1 MKASPLLFAVALAI
15 CAPSFAAD
23 TAAAAAPAANRFA
36 ASIVPAE
43 RFEVG
48 AMLVE
53 RHGQRGRPVI
63 LIPGLGSGP
72 WAWQDTVREYS
83 GQYTLYVVT
92 LPGFDGRPAVA
103 GAGFEAARNA
113 LQQLI
118 ASRKL
123 DKPVLIGH
131 SMGGALALALA
142 SRSPDLVGGVI
153 AVDGLPVFPGTEGM
167 TREQRLA
174 MAQGAK
180 ASMAAMAGPMFAS
193 SQQQYM
199 RTVGTVDMAKA
210 DELARLA
217 AKSDPGAVSEYVAET
232 LALDMRPGL
241 TAIKAPVL
249 VLAPYFEAD
258 AGASGITAPAKAAYY
273 KSLMAG
279 TPKLEVVA
287 VDGARHFVMFDQPR
301 QVNDAIGR
309 FLKSL

>member
-1 MKASPLLFAVALAI
+1 MKASPLLFALALAF
-15 CAPSFAAD
+15 CAPTFAAD
-23 TAAAAAPAANRFA
+23 PAPAPANRFA
-36 ASIVPAE
+36 ASVAPAE

-103 GAGFEAARNA
+103 GAGFETARNA

-118 ASRKL
+118 ATRKL

-131 SMGGALALALA
+131 SMGGALALAVA
-142 SRSPDLVGGVI
+142 SRSPDLVGGVV

-167 TREQRLA
+167 TGEQRLT

-180 ASMAAMAGPMFAS
+180 LRMAGMAGPLFAS

-199 RTVGTVDMAKA
+199 RAIGTVDMAKA
-210 DELARLA
+210 DELAKLA
-217 AKSDPGAVSEYVAET
+217 AKSDPGAVAAYTAET

-258 AGASGITAPAKAAYY
+258 AGASGVTAQAKAGYY

>member
-1 MKASPLLFAVALAI
+1 MKASPLLFAVALAF

-23 TAAAAAPAANRFA
+23 PAAAPAPAANRFA
-36 ASIVPAE
+36 ASAVPAE

-48 AMLVE
+48 SMLVE

-72 WAWQDTVREYS
+72 WAWQDAVREYS

-118 ASRKL
+118 TSRKL

-131 SMGGALALALA
+131 SMGGALALAVA
-142 SRSPDLVGGVI
+142 SRSPDLVGGVV

-167 TREQRLA
+167 TGEQRLA

-180 ASMAAMAGPMFAS
+180 ARMAGMAAPMFAS
-193 SQQQYM
+193 GQQQYM
-199 RTVGTVDMAKA
+199 RTVGTVDMARA
-210 DELARLA
+210 DELAKLSSR
-217 AKSDPGAVSEYVAET
+217 SDPAAVSDYMAET
-232 LALDMRPGL
+232 LALDIRPGL
-241 TAIKAPVL
+241 GAIKAPVL

-258 AGASGITAPAKAAYY
+258 VGASGITAQAKAGYY
-273 KSLMAG
+273 RSLMTG

-301 QVNDAIGR
+301 QVNEAIGR

>member
-1 MKASPLLFAVALAI
+1 MKAPLLFALALAA
-15 CAPSFAAD
+15 CAPAFGAD
-23 TAAAAAPAANRFA
+23 PVPAPNRFA

-43 RFEVG
+43 RFDVG
-48 AMLVE
+48 SMLVE
-53 RHGQRGRPVI
+53 RHGQRGRPLV

-83 GQYTLYVVT
+83 GQYTVYVVT

-103 GAGFEAARNA
+103 GAGFETARNA

-118 ASRKL
+118 TTRKL
-123 DKPVLIGH
+123 DQPVLIGH
-131 SMGGALALALA
+131 SMGAALALAVA
-142 SRSPDLVGGVI
+142 SHSPDLVGGVI

-167 TREQRLA
+167 AREQRLV

-180 ASMAAMAGPMFAS
+180 AHMAAMAGPMFAP

-199 RTVGTVDMAKA
+199 RTIGVVDMAKA
-210 DELARLA
+210 DELAKLSAR
-217 AKSDPGAVSEYVAET
+217 SDPAAVSEYVAET
-232 LALDMRPGL
+232 LALDLRPGL
-241 TAIKAPVL
+241 PAIKAPVL
-249 VLAPYFEAD
+249 VLAPHYEHD
-258 AGASGITAPAKAAYY
+258 AGQAGITAQAKADYY

-287 VDGARHFVMFDQPR
+287 VNGSRHFVMFDQPR
-301 QVNDAIGR
+301 QLSDAIGR

>member
-1 MKASPLLFAVALAI
+1 MKASPLLFAVALAF
-15 CAPSFAAD
+15 CAPSFGAD
-23 TAAAAAPAANRFA
+23 PAAASAGASRFA
-36 ASIVPAE
+36 ASIAPAE

-48 AMLVE
+48 SMLVE
-53 RHGQRGRPVI
+53 RHGQSGRPVI

-103 GAGFEAARNA
+103 GAGFETARNA

-118 ASRKL
+118 VSRKL

-142 SRSPDLVGGVI
+142 SQSPELAGGVI

-180 ASMAAMAGPMFAS
+180 VRMTGMAGPMFAS

-199 RTVGTVDMAKA
+199 RSIGSVDMGRA

-217 AKSDPGAVSEYVAET
+217 AKSDPGAVSEYMAET

-249 VLAPYFEAD
+249 VLAPYFAGD
-258 AGASGITAPAKAAYY
+258 AGASGVTAQTKAAYY

-279 TPKLEVVA
+279 TPKLEVLA

-301 QVNDAIGR
+301 QVSDAIGR

>member
-1 MKASPLLFAVALAI
+1 MKASPLLFALALAA
-15 CAPSFAAD
+15 CAPAFGAD
-23 TAAAAAPAANRFA
+23 PAPASSSAPNRFA
-36 ASIVPAE
+36 ASIAPAE

-48 AMLVE
+48 SMLVE
-53 RHGQRGRPVI
+53 RHGQRGRALI

-72 WAWQDTVREYS
+72 WAWQDTVRDYS
-83 GQYTLYVVT
+83 GQYTVYVVT

-103 GAGFEAARNA
+103 GAGFDTARSA

-118 ASRKL
+118 ATRKL

-131 SMGGALALALA
+131 SMGGALALAVA
-142 SRSPDLVGGVI
+142 SHSPDLVGGVI
-153 AVDGLPVFPGTEGM
+153 AVDGLPVFPTTEGM
-167 TREQRLA
+167 TREQRPL
-174 MAQGAK
+174 MAQSVK
-180 ASMAAMAGPMFAS
+180 ARMAGMAGPLFAA

-199 RTVGTVDMAKA
+199 RSIGVVDMAKA
-210 DELARLA
+210 DELAKLA
-217 AKSDPGAVSEYVAET
+217 AKSDPAAVADYMAET
-232 LALDMRPGL
+232 LALDLRPAL
-241 TAIKAPVL
+241 PAIKAPVL

-258 AGASGITAPAKAAYY
+258 AGASGMTAQTKAAYY

-301 QVNDAIGR
+301 QVSDAIGR

>member
-1 MKASPLLFAVALAI
+1 MKASPLLFALALAF

-23 TAAAAAPAANRFA
+23 PAASPAAANRFA
-36 ASIVPAE
+36 ASAVPAE

-48 AMLVE
+48 SMLVE

-63 LIPGLGSGP
+63 LIPGLGSGA
-72 WAWQDTVREYS
+72 WTWQDMVREYS

-103 GAGFEAARNA
+103 GAGFETARNA

-123 DKPVLIGH
+123 EKPVLIGH
-131 SMGGALALALA
+131 SMGGALALAVA
-142 SRSPDLVGGVI
+142 SRSPDLVGGVV

-167 TREQRLA
+167 TGEQRLA

-180 ASMAAMAGPMFAS
+180 ARMAGMAGPMFATG
-193 SQQQYM
+193 QQQYM
-199 RTVGTVDMAKA
+199 RSIGTVDMARA
-210 DELARLA
+210 DELAKLSSR
-217 AKSDPGAVSEYVAET
+217 SDPAAVSDYVAET

-241 TAIKAPVL
+241 SAIKAPVL
-249 VLAPYFEAD
+249 VLSPFFEAD
-258 AGASGITAPAKAAYY
+258 AGASGITARSKAAYY
-273 KSLMAG
+273 QSLMAG

-287 VDGARHFVMFDQPR
+287 IDGARHFVMFDQPR

>member
-1 MKASPLLFAVALAI
+1 MKAPLLSALALAA
-15 CAPSFAAD
+15 CAPAF
-23 TAAAAAPAANRFA
+23 AAAPVAAPNRFA

-48 AMLVE
+48 SMLVE
-53 RHGQRGRPVI
+53 RHGQRGRPLI

-72 WAWQDTVREYS
+72 WAWQDTVREYG

-103 GAGFEAARNA
+103 GAGFETARNA

-118 ASRKL
+118 ATRKL

-142 SRSPDLVGGVI
+142 SGSPELVGGVV

-167 TREQRLA
+167 AREQRLA

-180 ASMAAMAGPMFAS
+180 ARMAGMAGPMFAT

-199 RTVGTVDMAKA
+199 RTIGVVDMAKA
-210 DELARLA
+210 DELAKLA
-217 AKSDPGAVSEYVAET
+217 ATSDPAAVSDYVAET
-232 LALDMRPGL
+232 LALDLRPAL
-241 TAIKAPVL
+241 SAIKAPVL
-249 VLAPYFEAD
+249 VLAPYFELD
-258 AGASGITAPAKAAYY
+258 AGQSGMTAQAKAAYY

-287 VDGARHFVMFDQPR
+287 VVGARHFVMFDQPR
-301 QVNDAIGR
+301 QVSDAIGR